1 MLSNEEDDTVEGLK
15 LIEEV
20 YLADPQNVN
29 AIKFLADHLFMLQ
42 KYAEA
47 DKLVQK
53 GLRILEGVVQST
65 DPLNKNKHNYSQLK
79 ADLLFLQG
87 KTQHVQEKFSAA
99 ELSYAQALQLDPL
112 HHASLFNSS
121 KIAFAQ
127 SNFVKAEENLTKL
140 LSCTNLFQES
150 FEVLSLLGRTLVQ
163 IEGKQ
168 EKAKELLKRAIEVN
182 HSDFITQVE
191 LAKLYEKT
199 DMSTALR
206 YYEFGIQNLRR

>member
-42 KYAEA
+42 KYTEA